1 MLIHR
6 KYLYNS
12 RRMTSVINDSIKP
25 PRYGG
30 KGSFF
35 AWKLKVLAYLQPLG
49 LKDVVVNPELE
60 DENVGT
66 QSSSSSTSSKRGADA
81 SVASQRKAE
90 KAYGILLN
98 LLEDQLIDLI
108 ANVEPGNAHGVWK
121 VLLETYE
128 AKSTA
133 TLCHTLDL
141 FMNITFKSESF
152 DMYKARFLNLVQR
165 LKEMGETVSPAIQRY
180 VLLKGLPASYDSLV
194 QSLKVND
201 KLTIEQ
207 VCIHIKDYYESAK
220 RQPRDL
226 QLVDLRED
234 PTEMVALAAHKKRD
248 NTCYTCGNTGHYS
261 KNCAMNKKKEENKEE
276 KIDYGHFFA

>member
-1 MLIHR
+1 
-6 KYLYNS
+6 
-12 RRMTSVINDSIKP
+12 VISDGIKP

-35 AWKLKVLAYLQPLG
+35 AWKLKVLAYLQPLA

-60 DENVGT
+60 DENVEA
-66 QSSSSSTSSKRGADA
+66 QSSSSSSKRNTDA
-81 SVASQRKAE
+81 SVASQSTGTVVTRVRKAE

-180 VLLKGLPASYDSLV
+180 VLLKGLPVSYDSLV

-201 KLTIEQ
+201 KLTLEQ
-207 VCIHIKDYYESAK
+207 VCIHIKDYYESEK
-220 RQPRDL
+220 RQPRDH

-234 PTEMVALAAHKKRD
+234 PTGMIALAAHKKRD
-248 NTCYTCGNTGHYS
+248 NTCYTCGNQGHYS
-261 KNCAMNKKKEENKEE
+261 KNCAMNKKKVENKEE
-276 KIDYGHFFA
+276 KVDFGYFFA